1 MLKIVVLL
9 GLALVYSKASIQAT
23 QPTDEQQCQGW
34 RRNSNKKAP
43 RLTKDDG
50 LLLLLIGL
58 EGHLSIESLRLLPQR
73 LHLLQ
78 TQLG

>member
-43 RLTKDDG
+43 RLAKDAG
-50 LLLLLIGL
+50 LFLFMEGL
-58 EGHLSIESLRLLPQR
+58 EGLTHRSFSLRAGCPR
-73 LHLLQ
+73 ADNENR
-78 TQLG
+78 